1 MIRITSCLP
10 ILIVFLFGTTTVTLG
25 RNSEVDTVKNLLRDL
40 KNPRYEVAWS
50 APGELS
56 AFPQYKSQIVPGLIE
71 ALQYEWD
78 NCSGDIRDAIASTLL
93 GLKAK
98 ESVFPLLELLR
109 SGKNIGHECAECG
122 CCFLVLT
129 PADELVYRYFDP
141 FCETNVLTAIYQMAD
156 FSHSK
161 AIADII
167 SEGKGKPG
175 LIMVL
180 GKVGLPRYAY
190 FISQYKDNEAV
201 GVRVEVAVALGLIE
215 NDDITIPVLVQLL
228 TKRNEDFYVRWEA
241 SNSLIKIGKR
251 NGNQFLKSRLMNLLD
266 EEDKMSG
273 VLAARILGFL
283 GQEKGLLKLRSMAN
297 DEDAKIRSEAVMYL
311 GEVSDAGSKDIL
323 IKNLKD
329 ESLVVR
335 ACAMYALGQ
344 IGDVSMVPILKKGFE
359 NSETYQTEL
368 EKKIVGGANAEI
380 IRQKYGYQVFDL
392 RETMQRAIEGIQE
405 RASK

>member
-1 MIRITSCLP
+1 MIRITSWLT
-10 ILIVFLFGTTTVTLG
+10 ILIVVLLGTTTVTLG
-25 RNSEVDTVKNLLRDL
+25 RNGEVDTVQNLLKDL
-40 KNPRYEVAWS
+40 KSPHYEVAWS
-50 APGELS
+50 APGKLS
-56 AFPQYKSQIVPGLIE
+56 AFPQHKSQIVPGLIE

-98 ESVFPLLELLR
+98 EAVFPLLELIR
-109 SGKNIGHECAECG
+109 SGKNIEHECAECG

-129 PADELVYRYFDP
+129 PADELVDRYYDP
-141 FCETNVLTAIYQMAD
+141 FCGTNVITAIYQMAD

-161 AIADII
+161 VIADII
-167 SEGKGKPG
+167 SEGKAKPG

-180 GKVGLPRYAY
+180 GKVGLPRYAH
-190 FISQYKDNEAV
+190 FISQYKDDKAV

-215 NDDITIPVLVQLL
+215 NNDVTIPVLIQLL
-228 TKRNEDFYVRWEA
+228 TKRNEEFSVRWAA
-241 SNSLIKIGKR
+241 SNSLIKIGKK
-251 NGNQFLKSRLMNLLD
+251 NGNQFLKNRLMNLLD
-266 EEDKMSG
+266 EGDKMSG
-273 VLAARILGFL
+273 VLTARILSFL
-283 GQEKGLLKLRSMAN
+283 GQEKGLLRLRSMAN

-323 IKNLKD
+323 IKSLGD

-359 NSETYQTEL
+359 NSQAYQAEL
-368 EKKIVGGANAEI
+368 EKKIVGGISEGI